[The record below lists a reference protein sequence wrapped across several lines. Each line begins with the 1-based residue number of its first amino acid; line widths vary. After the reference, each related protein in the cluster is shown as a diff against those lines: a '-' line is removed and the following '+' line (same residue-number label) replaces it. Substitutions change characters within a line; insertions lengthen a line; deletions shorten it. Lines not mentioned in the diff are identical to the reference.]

1 MKDRLSLD
9 VNLKELLD
17 RYPKVKEI
25 LSEYGLSGLEE
36 EDLMDV
42 VIDKLTLKGFF
53 RLMDLDEED
62 QGKVWLEIQDLIKDS
77 ED

>member
-25 LSEYGLSGLEE
+25 LSEYGLSRLEE

-42 VIDKLTLKGFF
+42 VVDKLTLKGFF

-62 QGKVWLEIQDLIKDS
+62 QGKVWLEIQNLIKDS